1 MIRDAGCAT
10 RAGKKARAAETPHAL
25 ANTAAPARRV
35 HPMISKRSIALV
47 LAASL
52 PCLHGA
58 AMAQSWPTR
67 SVTMVVPFAAGGG
80 TDVLGRIIGQ
90 RLSEVLGQQVI
101 IENVGGAGGMVG
113 SARVAKAAPDGY
125 QFVLGSRADAI
136 NQTLYRNPL
145 YNLTTDLAPVVLV
158 AEQPTVLITRKDYPA
173 RNLQD
178 FIAYAR
184 KNQDAMQFASAGAG
198 STGHVD
204 CALFNAA
211 IGVKITHV
219 PYRGGGP
226 ALQDI
231 IGGRIDYFCTLSG
244 TIKPQIESNLVNA
257 VAVLTRERSPLLP
270 TVASAREQGLPDF
283 EASTW
288 FGLFVPKGTP
298 AAIVQKLHDATVA
311 AMDTPAV
318 QERLSQA
325 GATTVAP
332 ERRSPEY
339 LQQFVG
345 SEIERNAK
353 PIKAAGI
360 AIE

>member
-1 MIRDAGCAT
+1 MRDV
-10 RAGKKARAAETPHAL
+10 ETPDRRTHAML
-25 ANTAAPARRV
+25 A
-35 HPMISKRSIALV
+35 KRSILFA

-52 PCLHGA
+52 PCLHDA
-58 AMAQSWPTR
+58 AVAQGWPTR
-67 SVTMVVPFAAGGG
+67 PVTMVVPFAAGGG

-113 SARVAKAAPDGY
+113 SARVAKAPPDGY

-136 NQTLYRNPL
+136 NQTLYKNPL
-145 YNLTTDLAPVVLV
+145 YNLATDLVPVVLV

-184 KNQDAMQFASAGAG
+184 KNQDTMQFASAGAG

-211 IGVKITHV
+211 IGLKVTHV

-226 ALQDI
+226 ALQDV

-270 TVASAREQGLPDF
+270 TVASAAEQGLPDF

-298 AAIVQKLHDATVA
+298 APVIQKLHDATVA

-325 GATTVAP
+325 GATAVAP
-332 ERRSPEY
+332 ERRSPAY
-339 LQQFVG
+339 FQQFVG
-345 SEIERNAK
+345 SEIEKNAK
-353 PIKAAGI
+353 PIRAAGI
-360 AIE
+360 ALE